1 MLVDRKQLEEYLTK
15 QMEPIALKS
24 RSGANKIGFA
34 INKKHNIPAGLS
46 MDYITRRKDIS
57 EASEFEMFCLLEEI
71 NDKKIS
77 SFFTGVEIRNY
88 KSCKLEDEKTIDF
101 PIVIKCVQIDQ
112 DQYIGK
118 IDVALLM
125 KFREAQLI
133 NYNPN
138 SQRTMQ
144 RIVRNNKETFKIMLN
159 KSAVS
164 HIKESFKNGNY
175 IPNTITL
182 NIPTDSGDSFYYD
195 DKSSELVIERIKAFD
210 ISDGYHRYV
219 AMGEIYDSDN
229 SWDYPMELR
238 ITNFNEDKAKTFI
251 FQEDQKTKMRKI
263 DSDSMNMNSSAN
275 VVLSRLNTN
284 SLFRMK
290 GMIQR
295 GGGNISLP
303 EFANI
308 INYLYFKNK
317 PKKGIQKLEYEVEQ
331 TLCNKMNEMVS
342 LDFEILTH
350 RFTFTELCI
359 MIYGIYIERPSSE
372 IVIAIKKADSL
383 DKRKFSNHQAR
394 KKIFDEVASL
404 YAGG

>member
-57 EASEFEMFCLLEEI
+57 EANEFEMFCLLEEI
-71 NDKKIS
+71 NETKIP
-77 SFFTGVEIRNY
+77 SFFTEMEIRNY
-88 KSCKLEDEKTIDF
+88 KGYKLEDEKAIEF

-118 IDVALLM
+118 VDVALLM

-164 HIKESFKNGNY
+164 HIKESFKSGNY

-182 NIPTDSGDSFYYD
+182 NIPVDSGSSFYYD

-275 VVLSRLNTN
+275 VVISRLNTN

-303 EFANI
+303 ELANI

-317 PKKGIQKLEYEVEQ
+317 PKKCIQKLEYEVEQ
-331 TLCNKMNEMVS
+331 TLCNRINEVVAT
-342 LDFEILTH
+342 DFEILTH
-350 RFTFTELCI
+350 KFTFTELCI

-404 YAGG
+404 YTGG